1 MLRFLLFALLTVSAV
16 AAEKSPVD
24 WIDPQI
30 DTKEPRFFFFSS
42 ACRPFG
48 MVNLSPDT
56 KTDHTWK
63 SGYRYY
69 DEKIQCFSHIHGWQI
84 AGLPVMPVAES
95 SNHKDYA
102 SKFSHDGEIVKAGYH
117 KIHLDDHGVTAE
129 LTSTTRVGFH
139 RYTYQKDEAA
149 HLILDL
155 GRKLMDHDMIDPVAE
170 LRADKMAIEGS
181 TTMGPSGRRK
191 KEFTVYYVAE
201 FDHPAEAVG
210 DWKNGKVVV
219 DFGKLGKPLQ
229 MKVGLSYTSLEGA
242 RRNLAAELPH
252 WDFDKVV
259 QDSYDHWNDWLGRIE
274 VEGGTDAQKTK
285 FYTDLWHAHL
295 GRRIISDVDK
305 SYPDNTG
312 PQTVVRKGKR
322 HHYNF
327 DALWGAQWSLNVLW
341 PMAWP
346 ELMDDFADTMIN
358 MYQNGGMIPRG
369 PSGGNYTFVMIG
381 DPATSFFSAAYHK
394 GIRNWDKQIAF
405 DGLMRNAF
413 PGGIRDHAG
422 YETQKYSNG
431 GGMSYYVNRG
441 YVPLGIPKSQGG
453 HRQGAAQ
460 TLEYSYQ
467 DWCLAQFAR
476 SLDYKEEAELLEKR
490 ATNYKNLWDPS
501 IGWMRP
507 RNLDGS
513 WYKNFKPINEQGGFT
528 SPGFV
533 ESASA
538 IYTFYIPHDLKGL
551 AELFGSADAM
561 ADRLNSNF
569 EKAAPVRFIAE
580 HGNHAISWVD
590 YQNQPST
597 GLAHVFSHIGKPW
610 LSQYWVREVLDK
622 TFSDISPD
630 GGYNGDEDQGQMG
643 ALSALMAIG
652 LFDMTGGADQNPKF
666 DILAPVFDKVTI
678 KLNPDYHDGGEFTIT
693 TKNQSPENRYIQS
706 AKLNGKSWDSFLL
719 PHSEFEKGGT
729 LELNLGPEPN
739 KAWGTK
745 ELPEPSRNRR

>member
-1 MLRFLLFALLTVSAV
+1 MIRQLALTALLLTPL
-16 AAEKSPVD
+16 AAIAEEKLPVD
-24 WIDPQI
+24 WVNPQI
-30 DTKEPRFFFFSS
+30 DTKKPRFFYFSS

-56 KTDHTWK
+56 KTDATWD

-84 AGLPVMPVAES
+84 AGLPVMPLAES
-95 SNHKDYA
+95 SDHSDYA
-102 SKFSHDGEIVKAGYH
+102 SKFSHDDEIVKAGYH
-117 KIHLDDHGVTAE
+117 KVVLQDHGVTAE

-139 RYTYQKDEAA
+139 RYTYAKDEPA
-149 HLILDL
+149 HVIIDL
-155 GRKLMDHDMIDPVAE
+155 TRKLMDHEMIKPVAT
-170 LRADKMAIEGS
+170 LRDDKMAIEGS
-181 TTMGPSGRRK
+181 STMGPSGRRK

-201 FDHPAEAVG
+201 FSKPCEAIG
-210 DWKNGKVVV
+210 DWKDGKVVAS
-219 DFGKLGKPLQ
+219 FGKLDEPLL
-229 MKVGLSYTSLEGA
+229 MKVGLSYTSIEGA
-242 RRNLAAELPH
+242 RKNLAAELPE
-252 WDFDKVV
+252 WDFDQIV
-259 QDSYDHWNDWLGRIE
+259 QDSYDHWNEWLGRIA

-285 FYTDLWHAHL
+285 FYTDLWHANL
-295 GRRIISDVDK
+295 GRRQISDVDF

-312 PQTVVRKGKR
+312 PETLIKKGKR

-346 ELMDDFADTMIN
+346 ELMDDFADTMVN
-358 MYQNGGMIPRG
+358 MYENGGMIPRG

-394 GIRNWDKQIAF
+394 GIRNWDKELAF

-422 YETQKYSNG
+422 YETQDYSNG
-431 GGMSYYVNRG
+431 GGMTFYTNRG
-441 YVPLGIPKSQGG
+441 YVPLEIPKSKGN

-467 DWCLAQFAR
+467 DWCLSQFAK
-476 SLDYKEEAELLEKR
+476 SLDYPEEAELLEKR
-490 ATNYKNLWDPS
+490 ASNYKNVWDES
-501 IGWMRP
+501 VGWMRP
-507 RNLDGS
+507 RNMDGS
-513 WYKNFKPINEQGGFT
+513 WYEPFAPINEEGGFT

-551 AELFGSADAM
+551 SELFGGDDIMS
-561 ADRLNSNF
+561 DRLNSNF
-569 EKAAPVRFIAE
+569 EKAAPIRFIAE
-580 HGNHAISWVD
+580 HANHAISWVD
-590 YQNQPST
+590 YQNQPAT
-597 GLAHVFSHIGKPW
+597 GMAHVFSHIGKPW

-622 TFSDISPD
+622 TFSDITPD
-630 GGYNGDEDQGQMG
+630 AGYNGDEDQGQMG

-652 LFDMTGGADQNPKF
+652 LFDMTGGAAQDPQF

-678 KLNPDYHDGGEFTIT
+678 KLNPDYTDGGEFTIIAN
-693 TKNQSPENRYIQS
+693 NQSPENRYIQS
-706 AKLNGKSWDSFLL
+706 AKLNGEEWNSFQF
-719 PHSEFEKGGT
+719 SFATFAKGGT
-729 LELNLGPEPN
+729 LELELGPEPN
-739 KAWGTK
+739 KSWG
-745 ELPEPSRNRR
+745 SN